1 MRGFRPVRRSV
12 PLASAVL
19 VPAIFALAATGCGLM
34 PLRSRSRADFFPLAP
49 QSRWEYVVNRRAGR
63 DRFHFVA
70 TVRPNDFQ
78 TADGRSCRVV
88 DEQYG
93 DVGETERFPVVYC
106 IEDGFLHRVMSLEYK
121 GETLEDNGLRSGEL
135 KFLPMDLPRAGAW
148 EGITNAY
155 RLPDGSGFE
164 VEQLHR
170 VVPTPERVVVPAGDF
185 AGCVRV
191 ETTAIHSAV
200 SDSGVHTGPRV
211 VYYYSD
217 WYAPGVGLVK
227 TQQRGTDDAV
237 LATIELI
244 RYDIGSTPR

>member
-1 MRGFRPVRRSV
+1 V
-12 PLASAVL
+12 PRAAAVL
-19 VPAIFALAATGCGLM
+19 VPALVALATASCGPM
-34 PLRSRSRADFFPLAP
+34 SLRHASRADFFPLAP
-49 QSRWEYVVNRRAGR
+49 ESRWEYVVNRRAGR

-70 TVRPNDFQ
+70 TVRPNDFH

-93 DVGETERFPVVYC
+93 DVGDTERFPIVYC
-106 IEDGFLHRVMSLEYK
+106 VENGFLHRVMSLEYK

-135 KFLPMDLPRAGAW
+135 KFLPTDLRRAGAW
-148 EGITNAY
+148 EGVTNAY

-170 VVPTPERVVVPAGDF
+170 VVPEPERVVVPAGTF
-185 AGCVRV
+185 PECVRV

-200 SDSGVHTGPRV
+200 SDGGVHTGPRV

-227 TQQRGTDDAV
+227 TQQRNTDDSV

-244 RYDIGSTPR
+244 RYDIGTTHR

>member
-1 MRGFRPVRRSV
+1 MLLP
-12 PLASAVL
+12 AVL
-19 VPAIFALAATGCGLM
+19 VVLGAAMSGCGLA
-34 PLRSRSRADFFPLAP
+34 PLRTRARTDFFPLAP

-63 DRFHFVA
+63 DTFRFVA
-70 TVRPNDFQ
+70 TVRPDDFQ

-106 IEDGFLHRVMSLEYK
+106 VEDGFLHRVMSLEYK

-135 KFLPMDLPRAGAW
+135 KFLPTDLRDAGAW
-148 EGITNAY
+148 EGVTNAY

-164 VEQLHR
+164 VDQLHR
-170 VVPTPERVVVPAGDF
+170 VVPEPERVVVPAGDF
-185 AGCVRV
+185 PGCLRV

-211 VYYYSD
+211 IYYYSD

-227 TQQRGTDDAV
+227 TQQRNTDDAV
-237 LATIELI
+237 VATIELVQ
-244 RYDIGSTPR
+244 YDIAGIARP